1 MKRED
6 GDHSLLHHL
15 EHALH
20 PWVAY
25 MILPIFAFANA
36 GVTLTGLT
44 WADFAQ
50 PLTLGIAAGLFLGK
64 QIGVMGATVLAVK
77 TGFARLPEGVTWR
90 HIYGI
95 AALTG
100 VGFTMSLFIG
110 SLAFGAD
117 DEMNAVRLGV
127 LLGSIVSGIFGYAIL
142 RSTPQKAPLAEGR
155 AATD

>member
-1 MKRED
+1 MWVFVLKSGVHATLAGVMIAFTVPMKRED

-50 PLTLGIAAGLFLGK
+50 PLTLGIAAGLFIGK

-77 TGFARLPEGVTWR
+77 TGFARL
-90 HIYGI
+90 
-95 AALTG
+95 ATG
-100 VGFTMSLFIG
+100 CHLEAYLWHCCADGGGFYHEPFHWI
-110 SLAFGAD
+110 
-117 DEMNAVRLGV
+117 
-127 LLGSIVSGIFGYAIL
+127 SGLWCG
-142 RSTPQKAPLAEGR
+142 
-155 AATD
+155 

>member
-1 MKRED
+1 
-6 GDHSLLHHL
+6 
-15 EHALH
+15 
-20 PWVAY
+20 
-25 MILPIFAFANA
+25 
-36 GVTLTGLT
+36 
-44 WADFAQ
+44 
-50 PLTLGIAAGLFLGK
+50 LTLGIAAGLFLGK

-127 LLGSIVSGIFGYAIL
+127 LLGSVVSGLFGYAIL
-142 RSTPQKAPLAEGR
+142 RSAPQKTSIAKDEAIR
-155 AATD
+155 S